1 MIDSESFEA
10 IQNRRR
16 RLLSVAITMGL
27 YLGALGLGLL
37 LGYLNPQEELYSNT
51 TVVLNL
57 AGPETTELGLGSVK
71 PVDEGEKKP
80 DAELPPPPPP
90 APAKAKKK
98 EAISKPVPET
108 KPVQETKPAVT
119 APAPVPVPVPVQA
132 PEPVPVPV
140 PVKPIQELPES
151 KTILPPVEE
160 KGAPSLPAV
169 QPAAVQ
175 PPVVQPPVVQPVV
188 AQTPPA
194 QPVPAPEP
202 EPVPAPAPYIPPPR
216 LPGSRISSSSSSVQV
231 PGQGDVPWS
240 KGTSVTKITKSEK
253 GNSSE
258 TALGG
263 AQGTVGHNLY
273 VPIYAN
279 LPLPKTLPLSIYEA
293 IPPLT
298 QPPNTIIY
306 TAQERRKSFLLFY
319 EFDGSAYRLKSDVP
333 LDNRERLWQ
342 ILEDAGYDATRA
354 EYKQGRTLMPVVIGF
369 TVTKD
374 NHLRGVEVLQS
385 SGDTDVD
392 KAVVYGFK
400 RAAFWNRTGETV
412 PGRFTYRF

>member
-1 MIDSESFEA
+1 MIDVPSYEV
-10 IQNRRR
+10 IQARRR
-16 RLLSVAITMGL
+16 RLLSMAITAGL

-37 LGYLNPQEELYSNT
+37 LAYLNPQEELYSNT

-57 AGPETTELGLGSVK
+57 AGPETTELGLGSIK
-71 PVDEGEKKP
+71 PVDEGEKAP
-80 DAELPPPPPP
+80 EAAPPPPPPP
-90 APAKAKKK
+90 APMKAKKE
-98 EAISKPVPET
+98 EAPKAPTTKTVPQ
-108 KPVQETKPAVT
+108 PIQETKPAVQVQPPPVQPT
-119 APAPVPVPVPVQA
+119 PAVQPSPAIQPAPVPVPPKA
-132 PEPVPVPV
+132 AEPPA
-140 PVKPIQELPES
+140 ES
-151 KTILPPVEE
+151 RAILPPIEE
-160 KGAPSLPAV
+160 PGAPSLPPV
-169 QPAAVQ
+169 QTAAVQ
-175 PPVVQPPVVQPVV
+175 PPATQPD
-188 AQTPPA
+188 
-194 QPVPAPEP
+194 PVPAPEP
-202 EPVPAPAPYIPPPR
+202 IPAPAPYVPPPR

-240 KGTSVTKITKSEK
+240 KGSSVTKITKSEK

-273 VPIYAN
+273 VPIYSN

-293 IPPLT
+293 IPPMV

-342 ILEDAGYDATRA
+342 ILEDAGYDASRA
-354 EYKQGRTLMPVVIGF
+354 EYKQGRSLRPVVIGF
-369 TVTKD
+369 TVTRD
-374 NHLRGVEVLQS
+374 NQLKGVEVLES
-385 SGDTDVD
+385 SGDSDVD
-392 KAVVYGFK
+392 RAVLYGFK

-412 PGRFTYRF
+412 PGRFTYKF